1 MWRFCFSVWAD
12 ERQVYIWTTSQLPDS
27 NHCTVCMLQLHN
39 EHAADGR
46 MKKQSRAARQAEPW
60 AVTEKEHGRE
70 QVTFKTSKWSSLKS
84 ATLRSLKWMSDKQQL
99 SASEPIKDLFK
110 RQQNKIKLRLSSS
123 ITSVSQD
130 QVRLNLK
137 KLLPVQFVPHVLMRC
152 SEKYQYVNLSLFWS
166 FFRNP
171 QRLLTSGWDASRQ
184 LCNQYFFYSGL
195 TDY

>member
-1 MWRFCFSVWAD
+1 MFMWRFCFSVWAD

-84 ATLRSLKWMSDKQQL
+84 ATLRSLKYRRKW
-99 SASEPIKDLFK
+99 AT
-110 RQQNKIKLRLSSS
+110 SSS
-123 ITSVSQD
+123 CRPLSQSKTCSNASKTRSNC
-130 QVRLNLK
+130 VYHLWSRLCPRIKWGWIWRNSFLFS
-137 KLLPVQFVPHVLMRC
+137 LCLM
-152 SEKYQYVNLSLFWS
+152 Y
-166 FFRNP
+166 
-171 QRLLTSGWDASRQ
+171 
-184 LCNQYFFYSGL
+184 
-195 TDY
+195 